1 MNTNN
6 EDALVDESIQ
16 ASFRPEVSFRRASG
30 SSEPEKL
37 VIHVATLP
45 AGSSDPPH
53 LDAHH
58 LPYLVIPEDR
68 PEAVGGGQL
77 ALVAVEGRDHHM
89 ARAIASLLEP
99 QVNVGLMHV
108 TWLPIT
114 IDSPLGEG
122 GLNDPNA
129 NELLI
134 YRGAREAL
142 IDSANALRESGFE
155 VSTHLREG
163 RDPAQ
168 ILADTIRRQQ
178 PDLFI
183 LGLGRHGAGIGRRVL
198 EEARVP
204 VLFVNAR

>member
-6 EDALVDESIQ
+6 DGALVDKTIQ
-16 ASFRPEVSFRRASG
+16 ANFRPGMSFRPTTG
-30 SSEPEKL
+30 SRDSEKL
-37 VIHVATLP
+37 VVYVAHLP
-45 AGSSDPPH
+45 AGSSDPPV

-58 LPYLVIPEDR
+58 LPYLAIPEDR
-68 PEAVGGGQL
+68 PETVGGGQL
-77 ALVAVEGRDHHM
+77 ALVAIEGNDRHM
-89 ARAIASLLEP
+89 ARAISLLIEP
-99 QVNVGLMHV
+99 QVVIGLMHV
-108 TWLPIT
+108 TWLPKT
-114 IDSPLGEG
+114 IDSPLGVG
-122 GLNDPNA
+122 GLNNPDA

-142 IDSANALRESGFE
+142 IDSANALRDSGYE